1 MFGPFV
7 PPDGFTL
14 PVIAI
19 QIVIVLM
26 ALSGLVQSALMAREN
41 IRYIGAVLLWIVLAI
56 AGVTLPVFLRTNG
69 IAIKFYGLILMTGA
83 LAGGLLAALELRR
96 RGRNDQEVWDL
107 MVYLILGGV
116 IGARLW
122 HVFTPSVSAVSSGIT
137 TSYYLQNPLEILNL
151 RHGGLGMPGVIL
163 GGAIALAIY
172 TRQRGQSFAFWA
184 DIAAPSLALG
194 QAIGRWGNFFNQ
206 ELYGAPT
213 NLPWKLYIDPLHRLP
228 GFENVEYYHP
238 LFLYESLWNL
248 ANMFFL
254 LWLLRRKQESLLPGD
269 VFLVYLITYPVGRFF
284 LEFLRLDIVHA
295 GGLNLNQTVMGL
307 TAIGAAILLLWRH
320 RTRPNG

>member
-1 MFGPFV
+1 MFGHFV

-14 PVIAI
+14 PLVVI
-19 QIVIVLM
+19 QILVVLM
-26 ALSGLVQSALMAREN
+26 ALSGLLQSARMVREDARH
-41 IRYIGAVLLWIVLAI
+41 IGMLVLWIFLAI
-56 AGVTLPVFLRTNG
+56 VGVTLPVFLQTNG
-69 IAIKFYGLILMTGA
+69 LEIKFYGIILMSGA
-83 LAGGLLAALELRR
+83 LAGGWLASLELRR
-96 RGRNDQEVWDL
+96 RGRDAQEVWDL

-122 HVFTPSVSAVSSGIT
+122 HVFTPSASAVSSGIT

-172 TRQRGQSFAFWA
+172 TRRRGQSFAFWA

-213 NLPWKLYIDPLHRLP
+213 NLPWKLYIDPPHRLP

-254 LWLLRRKQESLLPGD
+254 LWLLRRKQEKLLPGD
-269 VFLVYLITYPVGRFF
+269 VFLAYLITYPVGRFL
-284 LEFLRLDIVHA
+284 LEFLRLDIVRA

-307 TAIGAAILLLWRH
+307 TALAAALLLFWRH
-320 RTRPNG
+320 RTRTNG